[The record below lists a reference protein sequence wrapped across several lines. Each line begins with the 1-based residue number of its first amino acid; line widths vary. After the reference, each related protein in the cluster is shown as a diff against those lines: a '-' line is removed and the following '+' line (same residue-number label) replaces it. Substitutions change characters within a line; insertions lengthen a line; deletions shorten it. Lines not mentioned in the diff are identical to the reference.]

1 MRRGED
7 VRGEAVVMMTLG
19 WPVLHVVCGPQALR
33 FADGS
38 GGDSLGVP
46 PSGRAERERERE
58 RERESYWRTARSR
71 ARGIPPADD

>member
-58 RERESYWRTARSR
+58 RERELLAHCKEPSARHSPSR
-71 ARGIPPADD
+71 